1 MFNTKLKP
9 FVEANPEKINWY
21 ELSANP
27 AAIRL
32 LEANPEKIYWLGLS
46 RNPAAIR
53 LLEANPEKIDW
64 PELSRNPSIF
74 TYDYDAIKNYMYG
87 SGLARDLMENRFHPR
102 NVHKFEEWGHEGIF

>member
-1 MFNTKLKP
+1 MFNTKLRP
-9 FVEANPEKINWY
+9 FIEANPEKINWC
-21 ELSANP
+21 
-27 AAIRL
+27 R
-32 LEANPEKIYWLGLS
+32 LS
-46 RNPAAIR
+46 RNPDAIH

-64 PELSRNPSIF
+64 LELSRNPSIFIF